1 MNRPLCHIRLPN
13 GHLGLRLVPKRN
25 LSLKTRS
32 LERITDVTIRTT
44 HVGSLPRT
52 PKLVDANWKRAKGEL
67 SDAEFAVIL
76 QEEANKVIAKQV
88 ELGISVVND
97 GEYGHAML
105 DTVDYGAWWT
115 YSFSRF
121 GGLTA
126 EETARFD
133 VRPPAGRE
141 GRISYSSFAE
151 RRDWQRFQDAYSDP
165 DSGIHIANKNPVVF
179 PTITSELTYIG
190 TDAVDADIAGTK
202 AALEAVGKSVK
213 DGFIAAISPGSA
225 ARVANAF
232 YEDDEAVV
240 WALADVLREEYKR
253 ITDSGLTVQIDAPD
267 IAEGWD
273 QFAVAPSLE
282 EYRAFQQVR
291 IDALNHALAG
301 IDPELIRFHVC
312 WGSWHGPHTTDIPFK
327 DIVDL
332 ALAVN
337 ANGLT
342 FEAAN
347 ARHAHEWTI
356 WKDIEL
362 PEGKYLIPGVVS
374 HSTNVV
380 EHPELVAQ
388 RIHQFTDIVGKERVV
403 ASTDCGLGGRVY
415 PSIAWAKL
423 ESLTEGA
430 RLADQ

>member
-1 MNRPLCHIRLPN
+1 M
-13 GHLGLRLVPKRN
+13 
-25 LSLKTRS
+25 
-32 LERITDVTIRTT
+32 TIRTT
-44 HVGSLPRT
+44 HVGSLPRSQR
-52 PKLVDANWKRAKGEL
+52 LLDANREHRAGAL
-67 SDAEFAVIL
+67 ADADFSALL
-76 QEEANKVIAKQV
+76 QEEVDAVVARQA
-88 ELGISVVND
+88 GIGIDVVND

-121 GGLTA
+121 GGLSF
-126 EETARFD
+126 EDVSRFD
-133 VRPPAGRE
+133 VRPPAGRD
-141 GRISYSSFAE
+141 GRLSFSSFAE
-151 RRDWQRFQDAYSDP
+151 RRDWVRFADAY
-165 DSGIHIANKNPVVF
+165 AVAF
-179 PTITSELTYIG
+179 PTITGALTYIG
-190 TDAVDADIAGTK
+190 EQAVERDIAGVSH
-202 AALEAVGKSVK
+202 ALEAAGKPLS
-213 DGFIAAISPGSA
+213 DGFVAAISPGSA

-240 WALADVLREEYKR
+240 WACADVLREEYKR
-253 ITDSGLTVQIDAPD
+253 ITDAGLTVQIDAPD

-273 QFAVAPSLE
+273 QMNPEPSVAD
-282 EYRAFQQVR
+282 YRAFCRVR
-291 IDALNHALAG
+291 IDALNHALRG
-301 IDPELIRFHVC
+301 IDPSLVRFHVC

-332 ALAVN
+332 ALAVD
-337 ANGLT
+337 ANGLS

-356 WKDIEL
+356 WRDTPL
-362 PEGKYLIPGVVS
+362 PDGKYLVPGVVS

-388 RIHQFTDIVGKERVV
+388 RIHQFADIVGDSRVV

-423 ESLTEGA
+423 ESLAEGA
-430 RLADQ
+430 RLASR

>member
-1 MNRPLCHIRLPN
+1 M
-13 GHLGLRLVPKRN
+13 
-25 LSLKTRS
+25 
-32 LERITDVTIRTT
+32 TIRTT

-52 PKLVDANWKRAKGEL
+52 EAL
-67 SDAEFAVIL
+67 I
-76 QEEANKVIAKQV
+76 EANRAHREGTLNDEAFSSLLQKEVN
-88 ELGISVVND
+88 GIVQRQDEIGLSIVND

-105 DTVDYGAWWT
+105 DVVDYGAWWT
-115 YSFSRF
+115 YSFSRL
-121 GGLTA
+121 GGLSFEDTQ
-126 EETARFD
+126 RFD
-133 VRPPAGRE
+133 IRPPAGRE
-141 GRISYSSFAE
+141 GRLSFSSFAE
-151 RRDWQRFQDAYSDP
+151 RRDWQRFADAYADP
-165 DSGIHIANKNPVVF
+165 ESGIHIANKNPVRF

-190 TDAVDADIAGTK
+190 AEAVDRDIAGITQALT
-202 AALEAVGKSVK
+202 AAGKPLS
-213 DGFIAAISPGSA
+213 DGFVAAISPGSA

-240 WALADVLREEYKR
+240 WACADVLREEYLR
-253 ITDSGLTVQIDAPD
+253 ITNAGLTVQIDAPD

-273 QFAVAPSLE
+273 QFATEPSVDD
-282 EYRAFQQVR
+282 YRAFSRVR
-291 IDALNHALAG
+291 IEALNHALRG
-301 IDPELIRFHVC
+301 IDPELVRFHVC

-356 WKDIEL
+356 WKDVTL
-362 PEGKYLIPGVVS
+362 PDGKYLIPGVVS

-388 RIHQFTDIVGKERVV
+388 RIRQFADIVGDERVV

-423 ESLTEGA
+423 EALTEGA
-430 RLADQ
+430 RLASQ